1 MLVMFTMP
9 SDAFT
14 GKWVTAALPHSS
26 LSGVGEEQFK
36 MEVEMTKLSVAGAAA
51 VMVVAALTMG
61 EPAFAQQHPER
72 EAYFGETHVHTSW
85 SLDAYLGFDNTL
97 AGPEDFY
104 KYSLGQPITHPG
116 GFTVKI
122 TKPLDWGAT
131 TEHAEYLG
139 AVQAALDPASK
150 LSGTIV
156 GKSLKFGSRV
166 ESLTT
171 YKFLT
176 LTMLKNHP
184 LDDLMT
190 PDVLGTYWKQLVKI
204 ADKYYQPG
212 KFTTFAAYEWTS
224 TPNTANLHRNIIF
237 RDTKKVPDMPFSAI
251 DSDDPRELWKWMD
264 AQRKAGNE
272 LLAITHNS
280 NLSNGLMFTT
290 ETDDRGRPIDKA
302 WAETRMRNE
311 PLAELKQVK
320 GQSETPPGLSPNDE
334 FANYEVV
341 VWQLLGAK
349 ADPREHGSYIR
360 QAYKDGLALGDTLGA
375 NPYKFGVVS
384 GSDSHSTAVPYR
396 QKNFFGVHGGNTD
409 ETPEKRLEGS
419 LFGFKNIWASPAGLS
434 VVWAEENTREAIF
447 AAMQRKET
455 YSTSGVRIKVR
466 LFGGWE
472 LAPDL
477 LNRKDWV
484 KTAYAKGV
492 SMGGD
497 LPAPKGK
504 APSFVVWALKD
515 PDSGNLDRVQIVK
528 GWAKD
533 GQTFEKI
540 YDVTWAGK
548 RKPDKA
554 TGKVPPIGHTVDFA
568 KATYKNTIGAVQL
581 KTVWKDPDFDPSL
594 DAFYYARV
602 LEIPTPRWS
611 TIQAVKLGR
620 VPPDGVAATIQER
633 AWTSPIWYT
642 ASAEARKTAR
652 SGVTVAELKRK
663 GATALGDAELKQLIV
678 GKTILVRNMVTGRRY
693 EILHGADGRRLIT
706 AVDGNTPDLEIMG
719 ELSHGRQMQYEI
731 RDGKYLVE
739 IAGAPLEVTVYKIGD
754 KYVAARSNEFGYA
767 NYEIEAEKE

>member
-1 MLVMFTMP
+1 MRFLAIVLLA
-9 SDAFT
+9 S
-14 GKWVTAALPHSS
+14 TAMVPAP
-26 LSGVGEEQFK
+26 
-36 MEVEMTKLSVAGAAA
+36 
-51 VMVVAALTMG
+51 VVAAG
-61 EPAFAQQHPER
+61 NPER

-85 SLDAYLGFDNTL
+85 SLDSYLGFNNTL
-97 AGPEDFY
+97 AGPEEFY

-139 AVQAALDPASK
+139 AVQAALDPHSQ
-150 LSGTIV
+150 LSRTIV
-156 GKSLKFGSRV
+156 GKSLKFGNRV
-166 ESLTT
+166 DSLAT

-176 LTMLKNHP
+176 LTILKNHP
-184 LDDLMT
+184 LTELMT
-190 PDVLGTYWKQLVKI
+190 PDVLGTYWKRLVEI

-224 TPNTANLHRNIIF
+224 TPNSANLHRNVF
-237 RDTKKVPDMPFSAI
+237 FLNTKKVPEMPFSAI
-251 DSDDPRELWKWMD
+251 DSDDPRELWKWMEG
-264 AQRKAGNE
+264 QRKAGNE
-272 LLAITHNS
+272 LLAISHNS
-280 NLSNGLMFTT
+280 NLSNGLMFPT
-290 ETDDRGRPIDKA
+290 EVDDRGRPIDKA

-320 GQSETPPGLSPNDE
+320 GQSETTPGLSPNDE

-341 VWQLLGAK
+341 VWQLLGYK
-349 ADPREHGSYIR
+349 GDPRNFGSYIR
-360 QAYKDGLALGDTLGA
+360 QAYKDGLALQDTLGF

-384 GSDSHSTAVPYR
+384 GSDTHSTAVPYR
-396 QKNFFGVHGGNTD
+396 QKNFFGVHGGSYD
-409 ETPEKRLEGS
+409 ETPEKRLQGG
-419 LFGFKNIWASPAGLS
+419 LFGFNNLWASPAGLS
-434 VVWAEENTREAIF
+434 VVWGEENTREAIF

-472 LAPDL
+472 FGPEVLK
-477 LNRKDWV
+477 RKDWV
-484 KTAYAKGV
+484 KTGYAKGMP
-492 SMGGD
+492 MGGD

-515 PDSGNLDRVQIVK
+515 PDSANLDRIQIVK
-528 GWAKD
+528 GWAKN
-533 GQTFEKI
+533 GQTFEKV
-540 YDVTWAGK
+540 YDVAWAGK
-548 RKPDKA
+548 RKPDPA
-554 TGKVPPIGHTVDFA
+554 TGKVPSIGHTVNLA
-568 KATYKNTIGAVQL
+568 KATYTNTIGAVEL
-581 KTVWKDPDFDPSL
+581 KTVWTDPEFHPSL

-642 ASAEARKTAR
+642 PSEEARKAAKP
-652 SGVTVAELKRK
+652 GVTVAELKQK
-663 GATALGDAELKQLIV
+663 GAVALGDDELKQLIV
-678 GKTILVRNMVTGRRY
+678 GKTILVRNTVTGRRF
-693 EILHGADGRRLIT
+693 EILHGSDGRRLIT
-706 AVDGNTPDLEIMG
+706 AVDGNTPELDVMG

-731 RDGKYLVE
+731 RDGHYHVE
-739 IAGAPLEVTVYKIGD
+739 VAGTPFEVTVYKLGD

-767 NYEIEAEKE
+767 NYEVEVVRE